1 MIDTN
6 YVGSI
11 VKILEIP
18 EQKLINENNIPTL
31 KIRAQLSQF
40 RGTKIIN
47 LSFWGNLAYDV
58 ANYYKINDYILIE
71 GYLTQLGEEF
81 NEFTQKKLKK
91 IEITVSKIYPISF
104 SSNNSIKKI

>member
-71 GYLTQLGEEF
+71 LLE
-81 NEFTQKKLKK
+81 LK
-91 IEITVSKIYPISF
+91 EMG
-104 SSNNSIKKI
+104 

>member
-6 YVGSI
+6 YIGGI

-18 EQKLINENNIPTL
+18 EQKLINNNIPTL
-31 KIRAQLSQF
+31 KIRVQLSQF

-71 GYLTQLGEEF
+71 GYLTQLDEEF
-81 NEFTQKKLKK
+81 MEFTQKKLKK

-104 SSNNSIKKI
+104 SSNHSIKKI

>member
-18 EQKLINENNIPTL
+18 EQKLINNNIPTL

-71 GYLTQLGEEF
+71 GYLTQLTEEF
-81 NEFTQKKLKK
+81 TEFTQKKSKK